1 MCPDIVHAQ
10 RTVFGVLICVLCKCI
25 NCENEDLRFENVDTE
40 EVEQTGINDVELP
53 SREDENDS

>member
-1 MCPDIVHAQ
+1 MSGHCTCSKNGLRCTD
-10 RTVFGVLICVLCKCI
+10 LCKCI